1 MLGTTTKYIYT
12 VYRLKSFSLA
22 AQELFIS
29 QPALSRAIKKVE
41 EGLGAPIFNRK
52 TVPVSLT
59 AEGKIYIDAI
69 EKMLEIE
76 QNAVDNVHDIKNLQ
90 FYNVR
95 EDPFS
100 VYGLYFEN
108 GKYRRMPQQVAKDVS
123 KEVYYRHTNTSGG
136 RVRFV
141 TNSSAIAIK
150 VSMPGAERA
159 PYFPLSGLS
168 GFDLYVGADP
178 EYYGIFL
185 PPINLSSGYEA
196 IIHLEDNSTRE
207 ITINFPLFSDV
218 TDLYIG
224 LEQNA
229 TLLKAPEY
237 LHSKPI
243 VFYGSSITQGSCA
256 SRPGNTYE
264 NVISRALHTDYLC
277 LGFAGAAKAEEE
289 FAQYIKNLDMS
300 VFIYDY
306 DHNAPTLK
314 YLADTHKKMFQ
325 TVRDANPALPIVILS
340 RPKYRLNKDDEQ
352 RLAVIKKTYDDAVA
366 AGDKNVYF
374 IDGPTLMQYA
384 GNDGTTDGTHPNDL
398 GFRSMAKVLI
408 DQLKHLL

>member
-41 EGLGAPIFNRK
+41 EGFGAPIFNRK

-59 AEGKIYIDAI
+59 DEGRIYIEAI
-69 EKMLEIE
+69 EKILEIE
-76 QNAVDNVHDIKNLQ
+76 QNAVNNVRDIKNLQ
-90 FYNVR
+90 FYNAT
-95 EDPFS
+95 EHPFS
-100 VYGLYFEN
+100 LHGIYCEN
-108 GKYRRMPQQVAKDVS
+108 GKYTRMPQQVAKDVS
-123 KEVYYRHTNTSGG
+123 KEVYYRHANTSGG

-141 TNSSAIAIK
+141 TNSSVIAIK
-150 VSMPGAERA
+150 ATMSGVERA
-159 PYFPLSGLS
+159 PYFPLTGIA
-168 GFDLYVGADP
+168 GFDLYVGAEP
-178 EYYGIFL
+178 EYCDTFI
-185 PPINLSSGYEA
+185 PPLNLSNGYEG
-196 IIHLEDNSTRE
+196 IIHLRDNSTRE
-207 ITINFPLFSDV
+207 ITINFPLFCDV

-229 TLLKAPEY
+229 TLVKAPEY

-243 VFYGSSITQGSCA
+243 VFYGSSITQGACA

-264 NVISRALHTDYLC
+264 NVISRSLHTDYLC
-277 LGFAGAAKAEEE
+277 LGFAGAAKAENE

-300 VFIYDY
+300 VFVYDY

-325 TVRDANPALPIVILS
+325 TIRDANPDLPIVILS
-340 RPKYRLNKDDEQ
+340 RPKYRLTEDEQQ
-352 RLAVIKKTYDDAVA
+352 RLAVIRKTYDDAVA
-366 AGDKNVYF
+366 AGDKNVYL

-384 GNDGTTDGTHPNDL
+384 GNDGTADGLHPNDL

-408 DQLKHLL
+408 EQLNPLL